1 MTSPSVLRPPISRQH
16 SRVPGTF
23 DTDDELS
30 PIKTTFDFSDIDAS
44 EAFEP
49 APERLAHHDS
59 SVISAPSEDGNSH
72 IGTEAS
78 ILNESEMRRKLMDME
93 PSFLPELSPVGQHGK
108 SGIDDTFV
116 FGSPQSE
123 SRPAH
128 LVGGEFRRGI
138 STAKEIDGHNQHY
151 ASPQSPATPPESY
164 QTPAP
169 NRDNEGK
176 DDLEGEGN
184 TSSLETISSSPT
196 TAAAART
203 VSRVISIASMGG
215 YETAD
220 EQHFNSSAQKAR
232 QLTSVDEEATPK
244 KIESSNGPVS
254 SVRSPTPTKAMNLEN
269 FDEGANGDVDEEA
282 RSVKSPRKRP
292 KILKSRFSSQRSSH
306 SSHTSCT
313 TTSTDLGSD
322 LTLGADYAL
331 QSGGAVP
338 FSSSG
343 SSRPSMDLSRS
354 ISLGSIASGIS
365 ALSDGED
372 KPRSVST
379 TTDGLDPLPE
389 EVDFAGRGSS
399 LRGRAEVPSLPQTPR
414 ATSRSLNTPTDTII
428 AQHVKDI
435 EIPGTISRGFR
446 DRFQTASP
454 DRKNGLPVNGRA
466 GKNMTLKEQS
476 STIDRLQKENWDL
489 KLKITFLDNALNKR
503 SDEGVKSMISENVEL
518 RTSKYNSAKEIR
530 DLKRSIRELAY
541 KLDDREERLASCMK
555 EEEEKAEA
563 RAHSTEG
570 IGELETEM
578 TFLRER
584 IETYEVQ
591 VEKLRQEN
599 AGKEGE
605 KRRLAEVVKSLS
617 ERRNGASDIGVREEV
632 VCHCEQSLL
641 KNVKLIY
648 LAGHVEGFA

>member
-30 PIKTTFDFSDIDAS
+30 PIKTTFDFSESIDTS
-44 EAFEP
+44 ETFEP
-49 APERLAHHDS
+49 ASKRLGEHDN
-59 SVISAPSEDGNSH
+59 SAITVPSEDGNSH

-78 ILNESEMRRKLMDME
+78 LLDESEMKRRLMDVE
-93 PSFLPELSPVGQHGK
+93 PSFLSELSPAGPQGN
-108 SGIDDTFV
+108 SGVDDTFV
-116 FGSPQSE
+116 FGSPHSE
-123 SRPAH
+123 P
-128 LVGGEFRRGI
+128 RRVNLDWQVSKPEH
-138 STAKEIDGHNQHY
+138 STSKDGKDNNQHY
-151 ASPQSPATPPESY
+151 TSPQSPPTPPNAY

-169 NRDNEGK
+169 NRDIENKENLDIE
-176 DDLEGEGN
+176 DDSHN

-196 TAAAART
+196 AAAAART

-220 EQHFNSSAQKAR
+220 EQHPDSSAQKPR
-232 QLTSVDEEATPK
+232 QLSNVDEEATPK
-244 KIESSNGPVS
+244 KLESSTRSLSPIG
-254 SVRSPTPTKAMNLEN
+254 SPTPTGATVET
-269 FDEGANGDVDEEA
+269 FDEGANGDVDEKTPI
-282 RSVKSPRKRP
+282 RSPRKRP
-292 KILKSRFSSQRSSH
+292 KILKSRLSSQRSSY
-306 SSHTSCT
+306 SSHT
-313 TTSTDLGSD
+313 TTSTELGSD
-322 LTLGADYAL
+322 VTLGADYAL

-343 SSRPSMDLSRS
+343 SSRPHMDLSRS

-365 ALSDGED
+365 ALSDGDD

-379 TTDGLDPLPE
+379 ATDGLDPLPE
-389 EVDFAGRGSS
+389 EEDFIGIGRS
-399 LRGRAEVPSLPQTPR
+399 LRGRGEEPSLPQTPR
-414 ATSRSLNTPTDTII
+414 ATSRSLNTPTDTVI

-435 EIPGTISRGFR
+435 EVPATVARGFR
-446 DRFQTASP
+446 DRFQTSSP
-454 DRKNGLPVNGRA
+454 DRKNGLPVNSRA

-530 DLKRSIRELAY
+530 DLKRSIRELEFQL
-541 KLDDREERLASCMK
+541 KDREERLASRIK
-555 EEEEKAEA
+555 EEEERSES
-563 RAHSTEG
+563 RTHSTEDRLD
-570 IGELETEM
+570 LETEL

-584 IETYEVQ
+584 VETYEVQ
-591 VEKLRQEN
+591 VEKLRQES

-632 VCHCEQSLL
+632 VCLREPSFCC
-641 KNVKLIY
+641 K
-648 LAGHVEGFA
+648 G

>member
-30 PIKTTFDFSDIDAS
+30 PIKTTFEFSEGIDRS

-49 APERLAHHDS
+49 ASERPGENDNSA
-59 SVISAPSEDGNSH
+59 IIAPSEDGNSH

-78 ILNESEMRRKLMDME
+78 LLDESEMRRRLMDLE
-93 PSFLPELSPVGQHGK
+93 PSFLSELSPAGPQGN
-108 SGIDDTFV
+108 SGADDTFV
-116 FGSPQSE
+116 FGSPHSE
-123 SRPAH
+123 SRQVNPDWKVSKPEH
-128 LVGGEFRRGI
+128 
-138 STAKEIDGHNQHY
+138 STSKYGKDNNQHY
-151 ASPQSPATPPESY
+151 TSPQSPSTPPDAY

-169 NRDNEGK
+169 NRDIESTKNLDTE
-176 DDLEGEGN
+176 DDSYN

-196 TAAAART
+196 AAAAART

-220 EQHFNSSAQKAR
+220 EQQLDSSAQKPR
-232 QLTSVDEEATPK
+232 QLSNVDEEATPK
-244 KIESSNGPVS
+244 KLESSTRPLSPVG
-254 SVRSPTPTKAMNLEN
+254 SPTPTRTATLEN
-269 FDEGANGDVDEEA
+269 FDEGANGDVDEETHSI
-282 RSVKSPRKRP
+282 RSPRKRP
-292 KILKSRFSSQRSSH
+292 KTLKSRLSSQRSSY
-306 SSHTSCT
+306 SSHT
-313 TTSTDLGSD
+313 TTSTELGSD
-322 LTLGADYAL
+322 VTLGADYAL

-343 SSRPSMDLSRS
+343 SSRPHMDLSRS

-365 ALSDGED
+365 ALSDGDD

-379 TTDGLDPLPE
+379 ATDGLDPLPE
-389 EVDFAGRGSS
+389 EEDFIGIGRS
-399 LRGRAEVPSLPQTPR
+399 LRGRGEEPSLPQTPR
-414 ATSRSLNTPTDTII
+414 ATSRSLNTPTDTVI

-435 EIPGTISRGFR
+435 EVPGTVARGFR
-446 DRFQTASP
+446 DRFQTSSP

-530 DLKRSIRELAY
+530 DLKRSVRELEY
-541 KLDDREERLASCMK
+541 KLKDREERLASRIK
-555 EEEEKAEA
+555 EEEERSES
-563 RAHSTEG
+563 RTHSTEDG
-570 IGELETEM
+570 GGLETEL

-584 IETYEVQ
+584 VETYEVQ
-591 VEKLRQEN
+591 VEKLRQES

-632 VCHCEQSLL
+632 VCLCERS
-641 KNVKLIY
+641 
-648 LAGHVEGFA
+648 FC